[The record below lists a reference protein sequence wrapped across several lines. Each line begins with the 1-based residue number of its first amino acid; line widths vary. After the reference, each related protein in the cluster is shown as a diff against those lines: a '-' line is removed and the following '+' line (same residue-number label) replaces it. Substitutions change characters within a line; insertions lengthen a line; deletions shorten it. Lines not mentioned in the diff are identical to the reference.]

1 MKSVKK
7 INKILLSFILSII
20 TVAALSLSNF
30 VQAANAGP
38 LYLGI
43 ELYRNSGYAY
53 RQGQLEI
60 FKILS
65 YTSTDKTSRV
75 QGEKTIYCI
84 KGGAGFGSATPST
97 TGAIAYTNK
106 FDLKNVSAIPSPYKD
121 VLPTGENYNKLMWV
135 LDHLFI
141 MPENPQEDNT
151 AEREAFLSKVIPEEF
166 YEKLTNDDIDV
177 VQQMAIWYFTNPNDN
192 WHFGNANLKM
202 KKSGEEYESIFNIDE
217 DRDDAIT
224 ALYDYYITS
233 AQANYVSPTVATN
246 AKPIQIE
253 DKSNGKMQTIGAN
266 YVAGPY
272 QINQVLD
279 LGYEITEVKYNDGA
293 ITPTIGVKNQSGDIV
308 STNKTIKD
316 LVGQEFYL
324 IVPTSSDITQL
335 TMKISG
341 KYTVRQEWYWS
352 TETDLENNQPVVI
365 VEEEDKPFE
374 DAVAAKVENKKVF
387 DMALR
392 KFITEINGK
401 RIEELGLTSRVP
413 TIEGLEALKNGTS
426 NTAIYKHL
434 KTPVKVNIG
443 DIVTYTIRVYN
454 EGELDG
460 YVTEITDHLPAQLEY
475 LMNDSTNLKYGWKY
489 EAGDTHTIKTNFLS
503 NADGTTSENP
513 ENNKIAAFNGT
524 KLDYRDVQIRCKV
537 VETANMPKKITNIAD
552 ITGCKDSEGN
562 VITNPSTGERDS
574 TVKNVTIPTDLP
586 SYKDQEINRQDP
598 TDPDYI
604 PGQEDDDDFEKLILK
619 EFDLSLKK
627 FITAVND
634 TEITNRDPQVDV
646 SPLKGTGTTAKYT
659 YKISPE
665 KNPVVVE
672 NSDTVTYTIRV
683 YNEGEASGYAD
694 KIRDDIPTGL
704 EFLPDNSINTEY
716 RWKMYDE
723 NNNETIDV
731 SKAKTIATDYLSKA
745 QEEATGRTNL
755 LNAFEM
761 TNTTLDYKD
770 VKVAFKVIEPNSSK
784 NIIINKAQIA
794 EDSGDDRDSTP
805 DEWIDGEDDQ
815 DIEKIRLKEFDLSLK
830 KFITAVN
837 DTEITNRD
845 PQVDVAPL
853 KNGQTTAKYTYKITP
868 EKNPVVVENS
878 DIVTYTIRVYNEGE
892 VSGYAEKIR
901 DDIPAG
907 LEFLPDN
914 STNTEYRWKM
924 YDENNNET
932 TDVSKAKTIATDY
945 LSKAQEEATGRTN
958 LLNSFSSDKDTLDY
972 KDVKVAFKVI
982 EPNSS
987 KNIIINKAQIAE
999 DSSDDRD
1006 STPDKWIEG
1015 EDDQDIEKI
1024 RLKEFDLSL
1033 KKFITKLNDENVT
1046 NRDPQVDVTPL
1057 KNGQTT
1063 AKYTYKISP
1072 EKNPL
1077 VVENSDIVTYTIR
1090 IYNEGEVSGYAE
1102 KIRDDI
1108 PAGLEFLPDNSTN
1121 IEYRWKMY
1129 DENNNEITDVSKAK
1143 TIATDYLSKAQEDE
1157 TGRTNLLNAFGSDKD
1172 TLDYKDVK
1180 VAFKVI
1186 EPNSSKN
1193 IITNKA
1199 QIAEDSND
1207 DRDSTPDEWIE
1218 GEDDQDIEKI
1228 RLKDFDLALR
1238 KYVTKVNEKEIKNRV
1253 PQVELDSLKTGTTAT
1268 YNHTKLPLSV
1278 YLDDVV
1284 EYTIRVYNE
1293 GDSDGY
1299 VTEITDYLPKQLEF
1313 LTDNQTNIDN
1323 NWKMYDEN
1331 DKETT
1336 DASKA
1341 VKIKTDKLKDEKI
1354 VAFDGNTLAYKE
1366 VKAVCKVVETE
1377 NMVKKITNIAEISKC
1392 ENSNRVEVKGKD
1404 SGDERDS
1411 NPNKVN
1417 VPTGTELENYKDDEI
1432 DKDYVPGQE
1441 DDDDFEKL
1449 ILKEFDLSLRKFI
1462 TAVNDTE
1469 ITNREPK
1476 VDVTPLKD
1484 GSETTAK
1491 YEHSKDPVL
1500 VSNGNVVE
1508 YTIRVYN
1515 EGSVSGYA
1523 KEVKDDIPEGLEFL
1537 PENETNKEYRWIML
1551 DDNGEETTDVSKAK
1565 TIATDYLSKEQ
1576 EKTAGANLI
1585 KAFDPDTMDTL
1596 DYKDVKIAFKVI
1608 EPTTS
1613 DRVIINKAQI
1623 SKNTDEGNEDVK
1635 DKDSTPDK
1643 WIEGEDDQD
1652 IEKVKVQYFD
1662 LSLRKWVTQ
1671 SIVIEDGQ
1679 EKITETGHTAE
1690 DDPEAVAKVDLKKSK
1705 IDKVTVKFRFKIRVK
1720 NEGTIAGY
1728 AKEIKDYIPDG
1739 LKFVEEDNPL
1749 WKKVD
1754 EKTITTDQCKDKL
1767 LKPGDT
1773 TEVEV
1778 VLTWING
1785 EDNMG
1790 VMDNWAEI
1798 SKDYNEYG
1806 SPDIDSTPDNNK
1818 KGEDDIDD
1826 APVMVTVQTGEIAKY
1841 TGISIVVLAILT
1853 TGVVLIKKYVL
1864 N

>member
-1 MKSVKK
+1 MKRVKK

-20 TVAALSLSNF
+20 TVTALSLSNF

-75 QGEKTIYCI
+75 PGEKTIYCI

-177 VQQMAIWYFTNPNDN
+177 VQQMAIWYFTNPDDN
-192 WHFGNANLKM
+192 WHFGNANLKI

-217 DRDDAIT
+217 DRDDAVT

-233 AQANYVSPTVATN
+233 APANYVSPTVATN

-253 DKSNGKMQTIGAN
+253 DKSNGKMQTIGTN

-272 QINQVLD
+272 KINQVLD
-279 LGYEITEVKYNDGA
+279 LGYEITNVTYNDGA
-293 ITPTIGVKNQSGDIV
+293 ITPAIGVKNQNGDIV

-316 LVGQEFYL
+316 LIGEEFYL
-324 IVPTSSDITQL
+324 IVPTSSNITQL
-335 TMKISG
+335 TMKING

-365 VEEEDKPFE
+365 VEEESKPFE
-374 DAVAAKVENKKVF
+374 DAVASKVENKKVF
-387 DMALR
+387 DMSLR

-434 KTPVKVNIG
+434 KTPVKVDIG

-460 YVTEITDHLPAQLEY
+460 YVTEITDHLPEQLEY
-475 LMNDSTNLKYGWKY
+475 LINDSTNLKYGWKY
-489 EAGDTHTIKTNFLS
+489 DAGDTHTIKTNFLS

-537 VETANMPKKITNIAD
+537 VSTANMPKKITNIAD

-562 VITNPSTGERDS
+562 VIKNPSTGERDS
-574 TVKNVTIPTDLP
+574 TVKNVTIPVNLS
-586 SYKDQEINRQDP
+586 SYRDQEINRQDP

-634 TEITNRDPQVDV
+634 TEITNREPQVDV

-665 KNPVVVE
+665 KNPVVVA
-672 NSDTVTYTIRV
+672 NSDIVTYTIRI
-683 YNEGEASGYAD
+683 YNEGEASGYAE
-694 KIRDDIPTGL
+694 KVRDDIPAGL
-704 EFLPDNSINTEY
+704 EFLPDNSINKEY

-723 NNNETIDV
+723 NNNETTDV
-731 SKAKTIATDYLSKA
+731 SKARTIATDYLSKA

-794 EDSGDDRDSTP
+794 EDSSDDRDSTP

-830 KFITAVN
+830 KFITKVN
-837 DTEITNRD
+837 EENVTNRE
-845 PQVDVAPL
+845 PQVDVTPL
-853 KNGQTTAKYTYKITP
+853 KNGQTTASYTYKINP
-868 EKNPVVVENS
+868 EKNPVVVANS

-892 VSGYAEKIR
+892 VSGYAEKVR
-901 DDIPAG
+901 DDIPEG
-907 LEFLPDN
+907 LEFLPEH

-924 YDENNNET
+924 YDENNNEK
-932 TDVSKAKTIATDY
+932 TDVSKAKTIVTDY

-958 LLNSFSSDKDTLDY
+958 LLNAFSSDKDVLDY

-999 DSSDDRD
+999 DSNDDRD

-1024 RLKEFDLSL
+1024 RLK
-1033 KKFITKLNDENVT
+1033 
-1046 NRDPQVDVTPL
+1046 
-1057 KNGQTT
+1057 
-1063 AKYTYKISP
+1063 
-1072 EKNPL
+1072 
-1077 VVENSDIVTYTIR
+1077 
-1090 IYNEGEVSGYAE
+1090 
-1102 KIRDDI
+1102 
-1108 PAGLEFLPDNSTN
+1108 
-1121 IEYRWKMY
+1121 
-1129 DENNNEITDVSKAK
+1129 
-1143 TIATDYLSKAQEDE
+1143 
-1157 TGRTNLLNAFGSDKD
+1157 
-1172 TLDYKDVK
+1172 
-1180 VAFKVI
+1180 
-1186 EPNSSKN
+1186 
-1193 IITNKA
+1193 
-1199 QIAEDSND
+1199 
-1207 DRDSTPDEWIE
+1207 
-1218 GEDDQDIEKI
+1218 
-1228 RLKDFDLALR
+1228 DFDLALR
-1238 KYVTKVNEKEIKNRV
+1238 KFVTKINEKEINNRV

-1268 YNHTKLPLSV
+1268 YNHTKVPLSV

-1293 GDSDGY
+1293 GDTDGY
-1299 VTEITDYLPKQLEF
+1299 ATEITDYLPKQLEF
-1313 LTDNQTNIDN
+1313 IADNQTNIDN

-1331 DKETT
+1331 DNETT

-1341 VKIKTDKLKDEKI
+1341 VKIKTDKIKDEKI

-1366 VKAVCKVVETE
+1366 VKVVCKVVETE

-1417 VPTGTELENYKDDEI
+1417 VPTGTDLENYKDDEI
-1432 DKDYVPGQE
+1432 NKEYVPGQE

-1449 ILKEFDLSLRKFI
+1449 VLKEFDLSLRKFI
-1462 TAVNDTE
+1462 TAVNDTA

-1484 GSETTAK
+1484 GSGTTAI

-1537 PENETNKEYRWIML
+1537 PENETNKEYRWVML
-1551 DDNGEETTDVSKAK
+1551 DENGEETTEVSKAK

-1585 KAFDPDTMDTL
+1585 KAFDPETMDTL
-1596 DYKDVKIAFKVI
+1596 DYKDVKVAFKVI

-1623 SKNTDEGNEDVK
+1623 SKNTDEENDDVK
-1635 DKDSTPDK
+1635 DRDSTPDK

-1749 WKKVD
+1749 WTKVD

-1841 TGISIVVLAILT
+1841 TVITIAVVTILT
-1853 TGVVLIKKYVL
+1853 TGVVLIRKYVL